1 MAMMRKNMNDRPMPP
16 RPIRDG
22 ENMGRRG
29 GSAQQQKMK
38 ERDAMQMGQTPG
50 DLAMLMEMMGQDPNM
65 GMMQGNPMQQENPAM
80 LDAIMRAMRG
90 GNNPMGM
97 MR

>member
-1 MAMMRKNMNDRPMPP
+1 MAMMRNNMNDRPMPP

-22 ENMGRRG
+22 ENMGRKG

-38 ERDAMQMGQTPG
+38 ERDAMQMNQTPG
-50 DLAMLMEMMGQDPNM
+50 DLAMLMDMMAMDPNM
-65 GMMQGNPMQQENPAM
+65 ARMQNTPMQQDPAM

-90 GNNPMGM
+90 GGNITGM